1 MAGNDPGA
9 SPDAFLR
16 AHHRIAVTPPHQLS
30 VKEYGVESGVPAVFL
45 HGGPGS
51 GCRAAALCRLFD
63 LDRFRIV
70 APDQRGAG
78 DSTPKACLER
88 NTTQDLI
95 ADLETVREY
104 LDIERWLVVGGSWGA
119 LLAVAYAEAR
129 PERVSG
135 IVVRSLFLGESAD
148 LQRAFVTLP
157 RAIYPEL
164 YAAFVAQLP
173 EDERAEPL
181 AAYYRR
187 ILDDDPAT
195 SLPAA
200 YVWHDYERALSALRP
215 AVFPDLAASARAALD
230 DNRPR
235 PATPRIEAHYFSHDC
250 FLRRG
255 QLLDDAG
262 RLDGVPGVIV
272 QSRYDL
278 LCPAVSAYALSQR
291 WPRSSVTMVNGAGHG
306 QSETGVEDA
315 LTRAVRAIADTL

>member
-1 MAGNDPGA
+1 MPGDDPGA
-9 SPDAFLR
+9 SPR

-30 VKEYGVESGVPAVFL
+30 VKEYGVENGVPAVFL

-51 GCRAAALCRLFD
+51 GCRPALCRLFD
-63 LDRFRIV
+63 LERFRVV

-78 DSTPKACLER
+78 DSTPKACLEH

-95 ADLETVREY
+95 ADLETVRER
-104 LDIERWLVVGGSWGA
+104 LGIERWLVVGGSWGA

-135 IVVRSLFLGESAD
+135 VVVRSLFLGDADD

-164 YAAFVAQLP
+164 YAAFIAHLP
-173 EDERAEPL
+173 EDERAAPL

-187 ILDDDPAT
+187 ILDPDPAT

-200 YVWHDYERALSALRP
+200 YVWHDYERALSVLRP
-215 AVFPDLAASARAALD
+215 AAFPDLAAVARAALD
-230 DNRPR
+230 GDRPR
-235 PATPRIEAHYFSHDC
+235 PATPRMEAHYFSHDC

-262 RLDGVPGVIV
+262 RLGEVPGVIV

-278 LCPAVSAYALSQR
+278 LCPMRSAYALSQR
-291 WPRSSVTMVNGAGHG
+291 WPRSSITVVDGAGHG
-306 QSETGVEDA
+306 QSEPGVEGA
-315 LTRAVRAIADTL
+315 LVQAVKSLADTL